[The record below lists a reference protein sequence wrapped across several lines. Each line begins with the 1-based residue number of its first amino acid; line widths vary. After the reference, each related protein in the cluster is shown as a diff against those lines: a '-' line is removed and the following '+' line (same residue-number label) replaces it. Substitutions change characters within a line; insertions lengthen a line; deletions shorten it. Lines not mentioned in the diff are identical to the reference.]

1 MNRVLQVA
9 VLPALIKQC
18 SSRIIT
24 ENRLFFPLQLQISR
38 LMSSLTD
45 DSVANYLKKYEI
57 TVDGSDTPPVLSFQE
72 ASLPE
77 NILNFVVKKF
87 DAPTPIQAQALPIVM
102 EGKNMVGIG
111 QTGSGKTLAFLLPA
125 LTKIDQMKSSSNS
138 RNRNFGGPTALVL
151 TPTRELAQ
159 QIEEVALEYRRTCG
173 VRTVKCIGGESRYK
187 QLSQYDR
194 QPNLMVATPGRLN
207 DFLQSEEMDINNVEY
222 VVLDEADRMLDMGF
236 EPQIRA
242 ILDRTEESKQ
252 VLMFSATWP
261 TEVKSLAED
270 FLGDYTFLNIGSID
284 LSANKNIKQEI
295 VFCDSKDRMQTFID
309 KIFSIKDSKMLIF
322 SETKKNVDFLER
334 MLNKR
339 GISAIGIHGD
349 KSQMA
354 RSTVI
359 EKFKRGRANI
369 MIATDIAARGLDITD
384 VEYVI
389 NYDFPKDIENYIHRI
404 GRTGRAEKTGTAI
417 TFFTEEDA
425 SYAKKLMKIMKDS
438 NQEIP
443 EDLHRLVKLNV
454 QENQHKRFVQRRERN
469 DFYSNPRGNYNNRN
483 NSYSNYRQRKPAYNN
498 RGSRMNQDDNEY
510 QDSYSG
516 GNRNRRYDD
525 EDDDGY
531 YNKNKKDYW

>member
-38 LMSSLTD
+38 LMSSSTD

-525 EDDDGY
+525 EDDGGY

>member
-9 VLPALIKQC
+9 VLPALLKQC
-18 SSRIIT
+18 SRRILS
-24 ENRLFFPLQLQISR
+24 ENRLLSPLQLQINR
-38 LMSSLTD
+38 LMSSTD
-45 DSVANYLKKYEI
+45 DSVAEYLRKYEI
-57 TVDGSDTPPVLSFQE
+57 KVDGTDIPPPVLNFE
-72 ASLPE
+72 HANLPE
-77 NILNFVVKKF
+77 NILNFVVKQF
-87 DAPTPIQAQALPIVM
+87 DAPTPIQAQALPIAM

-125 LTKIDQMKSSSNS
+125 LTKIEQMKQNS
-138 RNRNFGGPTALVL
+138 RTRNFGGPTALVL

-159 QIEEVALEYRRTCG
+159 QIEEVALEYRRTCN
-173 VRTVKCIGGESRYK
+173 VRTVKCIGGESRYR

-194 QPNLMVATPGRLN
+194 QPNLMIATPGRLN

-236 EPQIRA
+236 EPQIRS
-242 ILDRTEESKQ
+242 ILERTQDSKQ

-270 FLGDYTFLNIGSID
+270 FLGQYTFLNIGSID

-295 VFCDSKDRMQTFID
+295 VFCQSNDRMQTFLD
-309 KIFSIKDSKMLIF
+309 KISSIRDSKMLIF
-322 SETKKNVDFLER
+322 SETKRNVDFLER

-339 GISAIGIHGD
+339 NISALGIHGD

-354 RSTVI
+354 RSSVI
-359 EKFKRGRANI
+359 EKFKKGRANI
-369 MIATDIAARGLDITD
+369 MIATDIAARGLDISD

-404 GRTGRAEKTGTAI
+404 GRTGRAEKKGTAI

-425 SYAKKLMKIMKDS
+425 SYAKKLIGILKDS

-443 EDLHRLVKLNV
+443 EDLTRLVKLNV
-454 QENQHKRFVQRRERN
+454 QENKFKRYGQRRERN
-469 DFYSNPRGNYNNRN
+469 DFYSNPRGNYNNRSN
-483 NSYSNYRQRKPAYNN
+483 NSYRSNYNNNNYRQRNQNDYS
-498 RGSRMNQDDNEY
+498 RGGSR
-510 QDSYSG
+510 S
-516 GNRNRRYDD
+516 RYNDE
-525 EDDDGY
+525 EDDGDY
-531 YNKNKKDYW
+531 YNRSKREYW

>member
-1 MNRVLQVA
+1 
-9 VLPALIKQC
+9 
-18 SSRIIT
+18 
-24 ENRLFFPLQLQISR
+24 
-38 LMSSLTD
+38 MSSTTD
-45 DSVANYLKKYEI
+45 DSVADYLKKHEI
-57 TVDGSDTPPVLSFQE
+57 TVDGSDIPPPVVNFQE

-483 NSYSNYRQRKPAYNN
+483 NSYSNYRQRKPAYSN
-498 RGSRMNQDDNEY
+498 RGSRMYQGDNEY
-510 QDSYSG
+510 EDSYSG
-516 GNRNRRYDD
+516 GNRNRRYD
-525 EDDDGY
+525 EDNGGY